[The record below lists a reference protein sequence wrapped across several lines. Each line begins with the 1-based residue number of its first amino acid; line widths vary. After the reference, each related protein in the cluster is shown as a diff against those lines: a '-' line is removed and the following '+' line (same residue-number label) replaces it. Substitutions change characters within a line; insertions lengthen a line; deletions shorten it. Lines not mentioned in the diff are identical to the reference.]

1 MSNTQWS
8 KVANS
13 RAKIEK
19 NFKNLF
25 LKTKVK
31 KVDIPKFLCTFI
43 ELQKQSKSELVLMPN
58 HKISHKLR
66 LYYYILGEGLT
77 LTLGSTYF
85 KRFKSSLQSHPLWV
99 TL

>member
-1 MSNTQWS
+1 MAALIYVNVMYGVTHKGYETSETT
-8 KVANS
+8 VL
-13 RAKIEK
+13 
-19 NFKNLF
+19 NLTVCF
-25 LKTKVK
+25 IIFT
-31 KVDIPKFLCTFI
+31 IP
-43 ELQKQSKSELVLMPN
+43 QVRMPN